1 MKKVY
6 IVTGTVTYAIKGR
19 DLLYNNGIKA
29 EINKIN
35 GASYGCGY
43 AITMYPPIENAVNL
57 LRENGIK
64 ILDVTTR

>member
-19 DLLYNNGIKA
+19 DLLKHYGIKA
-29 EINKIN
+29 EVNKIS
-35 GASYGCGY
+35 GVSYGCGY
-43 AITMYPPIENAVNL
+43 AIAVYPPIESAVNI